1 MHPADHEPDH
11 EPDHDPQRQ
20 RPSRTP
26 LGIARQVWAL
36 TLGVGHG
43 AWRLVR
49 NRRSMHD
56 REAPPSAESAAAP
69 DSTTPGPDEQPEAE
83 GSGPRFRRRFQV
95 TVREPGRDAAAV
107 MAEIQADPNR
117 IAPEGF
123 ASFHKEVGQ
132 PGVMIEGDEFLVDLL
147 GPWTNRVRV
156 AAVSPT
162 SFRLATLQGH
172 VEAGHVDIA
181 LHDEP
186 GALVAE
192 VSTRTRSKDRL
203 LDVLYDRIGV
213 VRLLQTEMWAQ
224 VCEHAGA
231 LAGGRAE
238 PLRIDDQRLSNPG
251 GAETA

>member
-1 MHPADHEPDH
+1 MHTADNDPHD
-11 EPDHDPQRQ
+11 DPQRE

-26 LGIARQVWAL
+26 IGIARQAWAL

-43 AWRLVR
+43 AWRLWR
-49 NRRSMHD
+49 NRTSMHD

-69 DSTTPGPDEQPEAE
+69 DSTSPGPDEQPEAE
-83 GSGPRFRRRFQV
+83 GSGPRFRRRFRV
-95 TVREPGRDAAAV
+95 TVRDPGRDAASV
-107 MAEIQADPNR
+107 MAEIQDDPNR

-123 ASFHKEVGQ
+123 ASFHKEVGE
-132 PGVMIEGDEFLVDLL
+132 PGAMAEGDEFLVDVL

-156 AAVSPT
+156 AAVTPT
-162 SFRLATLQGH
+162 SFRLATLRGH
-172 VEAGHVDIA
+172 VEAGHVDIT

-192 VSTRTRSKDRL
+192 VRTRTRSKDRI
-203 LDVLYDRIGV
+203 LDVLYDHIGV

-238 PLRIDDQRLSNPG
+238 PLRIDDERLSNPD
-251 GAETA
+251 GAENE